1 METYKIGILEP
12 DNFSPIAISKLEEI
26 GEVTTYQRDGSK
38 EDIKAFIEDKN
49 ALFVRLKYQID
60 QELVEGAT
68 GLKYICSPT
77 TGLNHISITN
87 SDIKIVSL
95 KGEYG
100 FLETIRATPEHVFG
114 LTLALLRNYA
124 SAFIKSEEQ
133 AWNRDVYRGYELYG
147 AKIGIIGL
155 GRIGRLLVKYFTA
168 FDAKVG
174 YYDIL
179 PKNNVSESVVCYHSI
194 EELISNSEIV
204 ILEANYNPENEK
216 MITSDLF
223 HMMEGKYFINA
234 ARGELVD
241 EMALLEGIKAN
252 LFKGVAVDTF
262 ANESKEY
269 NLEKEFTKLTEGR
282 NLIITAHIGGATYT
296 SMQRTEEFIAEK
308 LVKIVN
314 LSVKNII

>member
-1 METYKIGILEP
+1 METFKIGILEP
-12 DNFSPIAISKLEEI
+12 DNFSPKAISKLEEM
-26 GEVTTYQRDGSK
+26 GEVTTYQGDGSK
-38 EDIKAFIEDKN
+38 EDIKAFIVNKN

-60 QELVEGAT
+60 QELVEGAI

-87 SDIKIVSL
+87 PDIKIVSL

-114 LTLALLRNYA
+114 LTLALLRNYTT
-124 SAFIKSEEQ
+124 AFIKSEDQ
-133 AWNRDVYRGYELYG
+133 VWNRDVYRGYELYG

-155 GRIGRLLVKYFTA
+155 GRIGRLLVRYFTA

-179 PKNNVSESVVCYHSI
+179 PKYNVPEGIVCYNSI
-194 EELISNSEIV
+194 EDLINNSDIV
-204 ILEANYNPENEK
+204 ILEANYTPENEK
-216 MITSDLF
+216 MITADMLR
-223 HMMEGKYFINA
+223 MMKGKYFINA

-252 LFKGVAVDTF
+252 LFKGIAVDTF
-262 ANESKEY
+262 ANEAKGE
-269 NLEKEFTKLTEGR
+269 NLESEFVKFTEGR
-282 NLIITAHIGGATYT
+282 NLIVTPHIGGATFT
-296 SMQRTEEFIAEK
+296 SMQRTEEFVAEK
-308 LVKIVN
+308 LV
-314 LSVKNII
+314 NICDHIGFC

>member
-1 METYKIGILEP
+1 METFKIGILEP
-12 DNFSPIAISKLEEI
+12 DNFSPKAISKLEEI
-26 GEVTTYQRDGSK
+26 GEVTTYQGDGSK
-38 EDIKAFIEDKN
+38 KDIKAFIVDKN

-60 QELVEGAT
+60 QELVDGAA

-124 SAFIKSEEQ
+124 SAFIKSEDQE
-133 AWNRDVYRGYELYG
+133 WNRDVYRGYELYE

-155 GRIGRLLVKYFTA
+155 GRIGRLLIRYFTA

-179 PKNNVSESVVCYHSI
+179 PKDNVPESIVCYNSV
-194 EELISNSEIV
+194 EDLINNSEIV
-204 ILEANYNPENEK
+204 ILEANYTPENDK
-216 MITSDLF
+216 MITADLLR
-223 HMMEGKYFINA
+223 MMKGKYFINA

-241 EMALLEGIKAN
+241 EVALLEEIKAN
-252 LFKGVAVDTF
+252 NFMGVAVDTF
-262 ANESKEY
+262 ANEVKED
-269 NLEKEFTKLTEGR
+269 NLEKEFVKFTRGR
-282 NLIITAHIGGATYT
+282 NLIVTPHIGGATFT
-296 SMQRTEEFIAEK
+296 SMLRTEEFISEK
-308 LVKIVN
+308 LVRACDC
-314 LSVKNII
+314 LGFC

>member
-1 METYKIGILEP
+1 METFKIGILEP
-12 DNFSPIAISKLEEI
+12 DNFSPKAISKLQQI
-26 GEVTTYQRDGSK
+26 GEVTTYQGDGSK
-38 EDIKAFIEDKN
+38 KDIKAFMANKN

-95 KGEYG
+95 KGEYD

-124 SAFIKSEEQ
+124 SAFIKSEDQ
-133 AWNRDVYRGYELYG
+133 VWNRDVYRGYELYG

-155 GRIGRLLVKYFTA
+155 GRIGRLLVRYFTA

-174 YYDIL
+174 YYDIQ
-179 PKNNVSESVVCYHSI
+179 PKDNVPEGVVRYSSVSE
-194 EELISNSEIV
+194 LINNSEIV
-204 ILEANYNPENEK
+204 ILEANYTPQNDK
-216 MITSDLF
+216 MITAELLQ
-223 HMMEGKYFINA
+223 MMDGKYFINA

-241 EMALLEGIKAN
+241 EQALLEEIRKN
-252 LFKGVAVDTF
+252 RFKGVAIDTF
-262 ANESKEY
+262 ANEAGGD
-269 NLEKEFTKLTEGR
+269 NLVDEFIMLTNGS
-282 NLIITAHIGGATYT
+282 NFIVTPHIGGATFT
-296 SMQRTEEFIAEK
+296 SMQRTEEFIAGKLKKQVVPYEK
-308 LVKIVN
+308 DF
-314 LSVKNII
+314 

>member
-1 METYKIGILEP
+1 METFKIGILEP
-12 DNFSPIAISKLEEI
+12 DNFSPKAISKLEEI
-26 GEVTTYQRDGSK
+26 GEVTTYQGDGSK
-38 EDIKAFIEDKN
+38 EDIKAFIANKN

-60 QELVEGAT
+60 QELVKGAA
-68 GLKYICSPT
+68 GMKYICSPT

-87 SDIKIVSL
+87 PDIKIISL

-124 SAFIKSEEQ
+124 TAFIKSEDQ
-133 AWNRDVYRGYELYG
+133 VWNRDVYRGYELYG

-155 GRIGRLLVKYFTA
+155 GRIGRLLVRYFTA

-179 PKNNVSESVVCYHSI
+179 PKDNVPEGIVCYNFI
-194 EELISNSEIV
+194 EDLINNSDIL
-204 ILEANYNPENEK
+204 ILEANYTHENDK
-216 MITSDLF
+216 MITADMLR
-223 HMMEGKYFINA
+223 MMKGKYFINA

-241 EMALLEGIKAN
+241 EKALLKGIKAN

-262 ANESKEY
+262 ANEAKEG
-269 NLEKEFTKLTEGR
+269 NLVREFIKLANES
-282 NLIITAHIGGATYT
+282 NLIVTPHIGGATFT
-296 SMQRTEEFIAEK
+296 SMQRTEEFIALRLHSK
-308 LVKIVN
+308 LTN
-314 LSVKNII
+314 R